1 MEADALL
8 AQREKDL
15 NSFLQRKQQMDTL
28 IKMMSKVKEN
38 ITGEFYLHST
48 FPVVLCCG
56 LCVVS
61 FSGLVLVHPV
71 PEMSTLEEQ
80 HSADLQ
86 TTSLS
91 KLVMVQSFDA
101 DGKLKAMGSPQV
113 RWYNTG
119 MNALKMSREMH
130 QLHQSNLILSSWVK
144 TAASVASASVA
155 SAMQPSSSSIA
166 LTLTQVCENIWTPI
180 VEEFFQLGVSIANAE
195 ITIQELDQVL
205 EKCGDHG
212 DGRLMEQELKL
223 MAAMFSESQRFK
235 PEKNWVE
242 LRLKQIKE
250 YSQLMEVAAAA
261 SAVLKIAEKMQLS
274 GDFRQIETL
283 SQVVTVLH

>member
-1 MEADALL
+1 
-8 AQREKDL
+8 
-15 NSFLQRKQQMDTL
+15 
-28 IKMMSKVKEN
+28 
-38 ITGEFYLHST
+38 
-48 FPVVLCCG
+48 
-56 LCVVS
+56 
-61 FSGLVLVHPV
+61 
-71 PEMSTLEEQ
+71 MSTLEEQ

-91 KLVMVQSFDA
+91 ELVMVQSFDA

-113 RWYNTG
+113 RWCNTG

-130 QLHQSNLILSSWVK
+130 QLHQSNLILSSWVE
-144 TAASVASASVA
+144 TAASVA

-166 LTLTQVCENIWTPI
+166 LTLTQVCGNIWTPI
-180 VEEFFQLGVSIANAE
+180 LEEFFQFGVSISNAE

-205 EKCGDHG
+205 EKCGDQG

-223 MAAMFSESQRFK
+223 MAEMFSGSQRFK

-242 LRLKQIKE
+242 LRLKQIQE
-250 YSQLMEVAAAA
+250 YSQLMEVAATA
-261 SAVLKIAEKMQLS
+261 SAVLKIADKMQLS
-274 GDFRQIETL
+274 GNFRQIETL